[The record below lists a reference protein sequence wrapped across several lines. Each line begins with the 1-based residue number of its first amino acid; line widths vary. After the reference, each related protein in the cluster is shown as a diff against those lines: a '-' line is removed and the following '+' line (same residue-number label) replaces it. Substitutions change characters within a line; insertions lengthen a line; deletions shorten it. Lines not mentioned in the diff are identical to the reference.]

1 MIEVVQCD
9 DNHWMSRV
17 VVVVVLFVDLMC
29 HERESE
35 CVFVRESTTDHDDS
49 K

>member
-17 VVVVVLFVDLMC
+17 VVVVLFVDLMC
-29 HERESE
+29 HESE
-35 CVFVRESTTDHDDS
+35 CVFVRKSTTDNDDS